1 MEKPFIEK
9 PEGPAPTD
17 LVIED
22 IIVGDGAEAV
32 PGGFVKVDY
41 LGVDYETGETFDST
55 WDRGGPVEFPL
66 PGLIQGWQEGIPGMR
81 GGGRRKLIVPPEMA
95 YGPAG
100 GGSTLSGLTLIFIID
115 LLDAN

>member
-55 WDRGGPVEFPL
+55 WDL
-66 PGLIQGWQEGIPGMR
+66 SLIHI
-81 GGGRRKLIVPPEMA
+81 
-95 YGPAG
+95 
-100 GGSTLSGLTLIFIID
+100 
-115 LLDAN
+115 